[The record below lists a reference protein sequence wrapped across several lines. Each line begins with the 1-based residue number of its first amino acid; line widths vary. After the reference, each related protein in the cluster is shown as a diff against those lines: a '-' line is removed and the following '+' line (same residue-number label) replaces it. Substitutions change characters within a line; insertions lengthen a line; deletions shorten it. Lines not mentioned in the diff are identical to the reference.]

1 MFATILRDPDAAKK
15 LLDTIADSPSGR
27 RSISRLARTCKAI
40 CEPAL
45 DVLWRE
51 LDSLL
56 PLIALFPNNLLKRTR
71 RPGLGLV
78 KVPSAQDWDRLLEYG
93 KRVRRITYSEMS
105 SAAISPTVFATIN
118 DHSPVPYILPNLQQL
133 VWKVENTAALESSIL
148 FMNPEL
154 QSLVLEIG
162 HRVPKLDAYL
172 SKVCSLTQL
181 TAFSFTSPT
190 TLPQN
195 FTDLLRSQNTLE
207 KLCLVAPGA
216 LSCQIGHWAAS
227 LPALHSLELDL
238 TGRSVTAVEG
248 FFDDIIPSGANTP
261 SDTTSN
267 SSILSGDEIDF
278 TEIRKSSLR
287 LTGDL
292 RTWRNLQHVALTG
305 ETSNIAVFLKHIT
318 SQLIYLELVIEDPP
332 EMTDWQDLSFII
344 CDRFGHSLRSLRI
357 TATGSSRFSE
367 LVRSTSRAGDPTSRH
382 LPLQYLTSLP
392 CLVRLEIDL
401 PESTIFRDKD
411 LQCLSKACPNLEML
425 KLCPMAR
432 FSATTGPGLSLEG
445 VSVLTM
451 NCRRLHTLWL
461 VIDAHRET
469 LASLEVTSRSLLRL
483 HVGHSAISDPLHT
496 TILLSHLAPHLE
508 ILKWFHEKNR
518 PGFVEAHAL
527 GWQRVSDW
535 LPHLQDVRLMERARV
550 AATKKPKVVTK
561 DQSVDATDK
570 RTYVNKFA
578 HVRPKT
584 SERAIQSTPSLV
596 DRMTQVK
603 PDLLSVFVDAY
614 TTMRRDTVCHKSVG
628 VEPMKAD
635 AGVDATPPTAKHDDD
650 IRHDEKSSL
659 FFHRYDFHAIPSAFP
674 TVFAGLLAFTCR
686 IFFTYP
692 LAIPKHVL
700 DSHELQD
707 SSSCSTTTEL
717 LDHDIPPGYFHEY
730 YYNADWNG
738 KQWTDEPQL
747 QPTECNEDEVRRGG
761 DSTQGHSQEGSSRLK
776 PDRPYSRLHY
786 SQVMAE
792 VKKQERDF
800 SPELGK
806 AGKLPEALGEVTLC
820 YEARDYTQLNAT
832 VHLLSKKH
840 GQLKGVIQAFVEQAI
855 GWLPEIRRREGDQIW
870 LELVETLRAVTEGKI
885 FLETPRARVT
895 LVLSQY
901 HEALA
906 KQPTAS
912 PSSTKESLQTA
923 TDLLSDLQ
931 VETYSSMERREKTE
945 FILEQIRLLI
955 ALARLKD
962 DEVAKTTEKEGKI
975 GLGVGGRKVN
985 ETFLKEKENEL
996 ALHRSAYLDVAKH
1009 YEKVWDT
1016 PSIKEDE
1023 GQKSSSQACSTIC
1036 LVNPALEKL
1045 ELH

>member
-15 LLDTIADSPSGR
+15 LLDTIADSPTGR

-71 RPGLGLV
+71 RPGLGLASHSSH
-78 KVPSAQDWDRLLEYG
+78 PEDWDRLLEYG
-93 KRVRRITYSEMS
+93 KRVRRITYSETS
-105 SAAISPTVFATIN
+105 SAISPAVFVTIS
-118 DHSPVPYILPNLQQL
+118 DHSPVSYILPNLQQL
-133 VWKVENTAALESSIL
+133 VWKVESTAALEASTL

-162 HRVPKLDAYL
+162 HKVPKLDAYL

-207 KLCLVAPGA
+207 KLSLVAPGA
-216 LSCQIGHWAAS
+216 LSRQVGHWAAS

-238 TGRSVTAVEG
+238 TGRSVIAVEG

-292 RTWRNLQHVALTG
+292 RHGGVFADLQHVALTG

-318 SQLIYLELVIEDPP
+318 SQLTSLELIIEDPP

-344 CDRFGHSLRSLRI
+344 CDRFGQSLRSLRI

-382 LPLQYLTSLP
+382 LPLQYLTSLA

-401 PESTIFRDKD
+401 PESTLFRDED
-411 LQCLSKACPNLEML
+411 LQCLAKACPNLEML

-432 FSATTGPGLSLEG
+432 FSATSGPGLSLEG
-445 VSVLTM
+445 VSFLTT

-461 VIDAHRET
+461 VIDARRGSEET
-469 LASLEVTSRSLLRL
+469 LASLEVSSRSLLRL
-483 HVGHSAISDPLHT
+483 HVGHSAVSDPLHT

-518 PGFVEAHAL
+518 PGFVEAHAV
-527 GWQRVSDW
+527 GWQKVSDW

-550 AATKKPKVVTK
+550 AAMKKPKVVTK

-570 RTYVNKFA
+570 RIC
-578 HVRPKT
+578 
-584 SERAIQSTPSLV
+584 EQRATQSTPSLV

-603 PDLLSVFVDAY
+603 PDLLSVFVDATPRCVETQVDATPQVY
-614 TTMRRDTVCHKSVG
+614 HKSVG
-628 VEPMKAD
+628 AEPMKAD
-635 AGVDATPPTAKHDDD
+635 AGVDATPPTVKRQDD
-650 IRHDEKSSL
+650 IHHDEKPSL
-659 FFHRYDFHAIPSAFP
+659 FFHKYDFHAIPSVFP
-674 TVFAGLLAFTCR
+674 TVFGLLAFTYR
-686 IFFTYP
+686 IFLTYP

-700 DSHELQD
+700 DKSLSMLHAEKANGDEPSRESHELQD

-717 LDHDIPPGYFHEY
+717 LDRDIPP
-730 YYNADWNG
+730 
-738 KQWTDEPQL
+738 
-747 QPTECNEDEVRRGG
+747 V
-761 DSTQGHSQEGSSRLK
+761 
-776 PDRPYSRLHY
+776 
-786 SQVMAE
+786 
-792 VKKQERDF
+792 
-800 SPELGK
+800 
-806 AGKLPEALGEVTLC
+806 
-820 YEARDYTQLNAT
+820 
-832 VHLLSKKH
+832 
-840 GQLKGVIQAFVEQAI
+840 
-855 GWLPEIRRREGDQIW
+855 
-870 LELVETLRAVTEGKI
+870 
-885 FLETPRARVT
+885 
-895 LVLSQY
+895 
-901 HEALA
+901 
-906 KQPTAS
+906 
-912 PSSTKESLQTA
+912 
-923 TDLLSDLQ
+923 
-931 VETYSSMERREKTE
+931 
-945 FILEQIRLLI
+945 
-955 ALARLKD
+955 
-962 DEVAKTTEKEGKI
+962 
-975 GLGVGGRKVN
+975 
-985 ETFLKEKENEL
+985 
-996 ALHRSAYLDVAKH
+996 
-1009 YEKVWDT
+1009 
-1016 PSIKEDE
+1016 
-1023 GQKSSSQACSTIC
+1023 C
-1036 LVNPALEKL
+1036 L
-1045 ELH
+1045 

>member
-1 MFATILRDPDAAKK
+1 MFATILRDPDAVKK

-56 PLIALFPNNLLKRTR
+56 PLVALFPNHLLKRTR
-71 RPGLGLV
+71 RPGLGLA
-78 KVPSAQDWDRLLEYG
+78 SHSSHTQDWDRLLEYG
-93 KRVRRITYSEMS
+93 KRVRRITYSETS
-105 SAAISPTVFATIN
+105 SAAISPTV
-118 DHSPVPYILPNLQQL
+118 PQL
-133 VWKVENTAALESSIL
+133 VWKVENTAALEYSFL

-216 LSCQIGHWAAS
+216 LSSS

-292 RTWRNLQHVALTG
+292 RHGGVFADLQHVALT
-305 ETSNIAVFLKHIT
+305 VFLKHIT
-318 SQLIYLELVIEDPP
+318 SQLISLELVIEDPP

-357 TATGSSRFSE
+357 TATGS
-367 LVRSTSRAGDPTSRH
+367 TSRAGDPTSRH

-392 CLVRLEIDL
+392 CL
-401 PESTIFRDKD
+401 STIFRDED

-425 KLCPMAR
+425 KA
-432 FSATTGPGLSLEG
+432 G

-461 VIDAHRET
+461 VIDAYK
-469 LASLEVTSRSLLRL
+469 VTSRSLLRL
-483 HVGHSAISDPLHT
+483 HVGHSAINDPLHT
-496 TILLSHLAPHLE
+496 AIFLSHLAPHLE

-527 GWQRVSDW
+527 GWQKVSDW

-550 AATKKPKVVTK
+550 AAAKKPKVATK
-561 DQSVDATDK
+561 DQSLDATDK

-603 PDLLSVFVDAY
+603 PDLLSVFVDA
-614 TTMRRDTVCHKSVG
+614 TPRCVETQVDATPQVCHKSVG
-628 VEPMKAD
+628 VEPMKAE
-635 AGVDATPPTAKHDDD
+635 AGVDATPPTAKHEDD

-692 LAIPKHVL
+692 LAIPKHML
-700 DSHELQD
+700 DRSLSMLHAEKSNGDEPSRENHELQD

-717 LDHDIPPGYFHEY
+717 LDHDIPP
-730 YYNADWNG
+730 
-738 KQWTDEPQL
+738 
-747 QPTECNEDEVRRGG
+747 V
-761 DSTQGHSQEGSSRLK
+761 
-776 PDRPYSRLHY
+776 
-786 SQVMAE
+786 
-792 VKKQERDF
+792 
-800 SPELGK
+800 
-806 AGKLPEALGEVTLC
+806 
-820 YEARDYTQLNAT
+820 
-832 VHLLSKKH
+832 
-840 GQLKGVIQAFVEQAI
+840 
-855 GWLPEIRRREGDQIW
+855 
-870 LELVETLRAVTEGKI
+870 
-885 FLETPRARVT
+885 
-895 LVLSQY
+895 
-901 HEALA
+901 
-906 KQPTAS
+906 
-912 PSSTKESLQTA
+912 
-923 TDLLSDLQ
+923 
-931 VETYSSMERREKTE
+931 
-945 FILEQIRLLI
+945 
-955 ALARLKD
+955 
-962 DEVAKTTEKEGKI
+962 
-975 GLGVGGRKVN
+975 
-985 ETFLKEKENEL
+985 
-996 ALHRSAYLDVAKH
+996 
-1009 YEKVWDT
+1009 
-1016 PSIKEDE
+1016 
-1023 GQKSSSQACSTIC
+1023 C
-1036 LVNPALEKL
+1036 L
-1045 ELH
+1045 

>member
-1 MFATILRDPDAAKK
+1 MFATILRDPDAVKK

-56 PLIALFPNNLLKRTR
+56 PLVALFPNHLLKRTR

-78 KVPSAQDWDRLLEYG
+78 KVPSTQDWDRLLEYG
-93 KRVRRITYSEMS
+93 KRVRRITYSETS
-105 SAAISPTVFATIN
+105 SAAISPAVFATIN

-133 VWKVENTAALESSIL
+133 VWKVENTAALEYSFL

-292 RTWRNLQHVALTG
+292 RHGGVFADLQHVALTG

-318 SQLIYLELVIEDPP
+318 SQLISLELVIEDPP

-401 PESTIFRDKD
+401 PESTIFRDED

-432 FSATTGPGLSLEG
+432 FSATTGRGLTLEG

-461 VIDAHRET
+461 VIDAYKGSAES

-483 HVGHSAISDPLHT
+483 HVGHSAINDPLHT
-496 TILLSHLAPHLE
+496 AIFLSHLAPHLE

-527 GWQRVSDW
+527 GWQKVSDW

-550 AATKKPKVVTK
+550 AAAKKPKVATK
-561 DQSVDATDK
+561 DQSLDATDK

-603 PDLLSVFVDAY
+603 PDLLSVFVDA
-614 TTMRRDTVCHKSVG
+614 TPRCVETQVDATPQVCHKSVG
-628 VEPMKAD
+628 VEPMKAE
-635 AGVDATPPTAKHDDD
+635 AGVDATPPTAKHEDD

-692 LAIPKHVL
+692 LAIPKHML
-700 DSHELQD
+700 DRSLSMLHAEKSNGDEPSRENHELQD

-717 LDHDIPPGYFHEY
+717 LDHDIPP
-730 YYNADWNG
+730 
-738 KQWTDEPQL
+738 
-747 QPTECNEDEVRRGG
+747 V
-761 DSTQGHSQEGSSRLK
+761 
-776 PDRPYSRLHY
+776 
-786 SQVMAE
+786 
-792 VKKQERDF
+792 
-800 SPELGK
+800 
-806 AGKLPEALGEVTLC
+806 
-820 YEARDYTQLNAT
+820 
-832 VHLLSKKH
+832 
-840 GQLKGVIQAFVEQAI
+840 
-855 GWLPEIRRREGDQIW
+855 
-870 LELVETLRAVTEGKI
+870 
-885 FLETPRARVT
+885 
-895 LVLSQY
+895 
-901 HEALA
+901 
-906 KQPTAS
+906 
-912 PSSTKESLQTA
+912 
-923 TDLLSDLQ
+923 
-931 VETYSSMERREKTE
+931 
-945 FILEQIRLLI
+945 
-955 ALARLKD
+955 
-962 DEVAKTTEKEGKI
+962 
-975 GLGVGGRKVN
+975 
-985 ETFLKEKENEL
+985 
-996 ALHRSAYLDVAKH
+996 
-1009 YEKVWDT
+1009 
-1016 PSIKEDE
+1016 
-1023 GQKSSSQACSTIC
+1023 C
-1036 LVNPALEKL
+1036 L
-1045 ELH
+1045 

>member
-15 LLDTIADSPSGR
+15 LLDAIADSPTGR

-56 PLIALFPNNLLKRTR
+56 PLVALFPNNLLKRTR
-71 RPGLGLV
+71 RPGLGLASHSSH
-78 KVPSAQDWDRLLEYG
+78 PEDWDRLLEYG
-93 KRVRRITYSEMS
+93 KRAS
-105 SAAISPTVFATIN
+105 SVISPAVFATIS
-118 DHSPVPYILPNLQQL
+118 DHSPQL
-133 VWKVENTAALESSIL
+133 IWKVENTAALEASTL

-207 KLCLVAPGA
+207 KLSLVAPGA
-216 LSCQIGHWAAS
+216 LSRQIGHWAAS

-238 TGRSVTAVEG
+238 TGRSVIAVEG

-292 RTWRNLQHVALTG
+292 RNGGVFADLQHVALTG
-305 ETSNIAVFLKHIT
+305 ETANIAVFLKHIT
-318 SQLIYLELVIEDPP
+318 SQLTSLELVIEDPP

-344 CDRFGHSLRSLRI
+344 CDHFGGSLRSLRI

-367 LVRSTSRAGDPTSRH
+367 LVRSTSRAGDPTI
-382 LPLQYLTSLP
+382 LTSLA

-401 PESTIFRDKD
+401 PESTLFRDED
-411 LQCLSKACPNLEML
+411 LQCLAKACPNLEML

-432 FSATTGPGLSLEG
+432 FSATSGPGLSLEG
-445 VSVLTM
+445 ASVLTT

-461 VIDAHRET
+461 VIDARRGSEET
-469 LASLEVTSRSLLRL
+469 LASLEVSSRSLLRL
-483 HVGHSAISDPLHT
+483 HVGHSAVSDPLHT

-527 GWQRVSDW
+527 GWQKVSDW

-550 AATKKPKVVTK
+550 AAMEKPKVVTK

-584 SERAIQSTPSLV
+584 SERATQSTPSLV

-603 PDLLSVFVDAY
+603 PDLLSVFVDA
-614 TTMRRDTVCHKSVG
+614 TPRCVETQVDATPQVCHKSVG
-628 VEPMKAD
+628 AEPMKAD
-635 AGVDATPPTAKHDDD
+635 AGVDATPPTVKRQDD
-650 IRHDEKSSL
+650 IHHDEKPSP
-659 FFHRYDFHAIPSAFP
+659 FFHRYDFHAIPSVFP
-674 TVFAGLLAFTCR
+674 TVFGLLAFTYR
-686 IFFTYP
+686 IFLTYP

-700 DSHELQD
+700 DKSLSMLHAEKANGDEPSRESHELQD

-717 LDHDIPPGYFHEY
+717 LDRDIPP
-730 YYNADWNG
+730 
-738 KQWTDEPQL
+738 
-747 QPTECNEDEVRRGG
+747 V
-761 DSTQGHSQEGSSRLK
+761 
-776 PDRPYSRLHY
+776 
-786 SQVMAE
+786 
-792 VKKQERDF
+792 
-800 SPELGK
+800 
-806 AGKLPEALGEVTLC
+806 
-820 YEARDYTQLNAT
+820 
-832 VHLLSKKH
+832 
-840 GQLKGVIQAFVEQAI
+840 
-855 GWLPEIRRREGDQIW
+855 
-870 LELVETLRAVTEGKI
+870 
-885 FLETPRARVT
+885 
-895 LVLSQY
+895 
-901 HEALA
+901 
-906 KQPTAS
+906 
-912 PSSTKESLQTA
+912 
-923 TDLLSDLQ
+923 
-931 VETYSSMERREKTE
+931 
-945 FILEQIRLLI
+945 
-955 ALARLKD
+955 
-962 DEVAKTTEKEGKI
+962 
-975 GLGVGGRKVN
+975 
-985 ETFLKEKENEL
+985 
-996 ALHRSAYLDVAKH
+996 
-1009 YEKVWDT
+1009 
-1016 PSIKEDE
+1016 
-1023 GQKSSSQACSTIC
+1023 C
-1036 LVNPALEKL
+1036 L
-1045 ELH
+1045 